1 MSKIEEIRE
10 EIKGLFK
17 AVQVI
22 QTTDTKKLYDDLVKC
37 MEDWMQGID
46 IIGKLEWVLYQSEN
60 KAHTNIFVIFDFG
73 KKQFSIT
80 TEEDSDEYFC
90 LGIFSKALKPRWY
103 IYYIKVLTFYAK
115 IDIIITALRKSEL
128 EFEEDLRDLIN
139 LTIKLQK
146 EHLPKLQAIEQKLTA
161 DAVER
166 KLTAEE
172 EVP

>member
-1 MSKIEEIRE
+1 MDKIEEIRE

-17 AVQVI
+17 AVQVV
-22 QTTDTKKLYDDLVKC
+22 QTTDTEKLYDDLVKC

-46 IIGKLEWVLYQSEN
+46 VIGKLEWVIYQEN
-60 KAHTNIFVIFDFG
+60 RVHTNIFVTFDFS

-80 TEEDSDEYFC
+80 TGEDSDEYLC
-90 LGIFSKALKPRWY
+90 LGLFSKALAPRWY
-103 IYYIKVLTFYAK
+103 IYYIKVLAFYAK
-115 IDIIITALRKSEL
+115 IDTIIAALRKSEQK
-128 EFEEDLRDLIN
+128 FDEDLMGLIN

-166 KLTAEE
+166 KLTAEG